1 MKKAILFLT
10 FFSILAI
17 GAPMPLVRGWNE
29 LVQCRKPE
37 GNLRFVTPW
46 GEKARPVVFLLH
58 EKQGGRN
65 VRIQLSHTGWEA
77 DELLPDGRYA
87 FVSPLSTYPRGEDG
101 DKAEIVFKLREDE
114 WSYYVNGELR
124 GSMAA
129 PFAMPGSVL
138 WPQRPG
144 VKLAEPMRYY
154 AVARASFKTD
164 FMIEPG
170 APNELYPW
178 AIQLGNWH
186 IHTAQQQAVIRPETD
201 QKRAKEAPLTAD
213 KSPNFYSL
221 KGGGEN
227 KDAIITTGYDFY
239 DNYSFSASLQLEEG
253 EAGIV
258 FYHRDSTVRNEQ
270 GELDASKAQFY
281 ALTIRMDVP
290 WKGNRDIRLWKQTA
304 NGQRTVLARAS
315 VPLYNN
321 QWHLPGIKVHNN
333 EIICLLDEAELF
345 RCREQLPPGGK
356 IGLFANTKEQIR
368 FDDIT
373 LEPFTAF
380 DLDDMAGI
388 RHNTLYHTGGFF
400 KTEKKHAKHEAEA
413 GFSLYKK
420 PAPVVLN
427 STAGRYEELLVLGR
441 AQNQGLCF
449 TAEVTPTTGAP
460 VGLVAGWSSK
470 GTGYYRFVI
479 TRKDGQDTSTL
490 AKIAPD
496 GSETVLDTYAV
507 PQSTPSPTLTID
519 STDNGNLRCFY
530 NGLLLHYHENSAPIV
545 GGSGLWLASNSAMK
559 ATNLSLAKFRERVL
573 EQEQKNPIF
582 KTDSFMRHW
591 ASPEGQWISG
601 GTNKLWHKG
610 DFFGDFTI
618 TLPVV
623 VGSELHVA
631 VPDGQEQ
638 GFITVKAEEN
648 KLTLLVTQ
656 KEGEP
661 LAQSVELNKLEGV
674 KQPVA
679 KYTLRHE
686 GSWLWLN
693 IEEKPVLKQRLESP
707 LKPYGTRVLAKNMTL
722 EHMASSKV
730 TRANVLDEYFNE
742 SPHAWLANGGDWQI
756 INRFQCTPSWS
767 HMIGQATDNLGAFWL
782 KKLFKGDMTLEFY
795 AGTRHGH
802 YDQAGNLNCTIMS
815 KDTTPSSGYT
825 VACTEWDQN
834 LSQNWTTFYR
844 NGKPLDKTDAYLVP
858 RRRKGMYRRILNPL
872 VSQGRPIHGAWFYI
886 KLRKIGEKLEYYFDD
901 ELIFTQKDSDPI
913 QEGTLGIWTFIH
925 SITLAQIKITF
936 DQMAPK
942 PIPVTFLPLE
952 DKAPEPPATVDYDV
966 YIENFPVDSCN
977 PVLWN
982 YRDSVNQGTVL
993 KGEDA
998 IGLKSGLGGGF
1009 MQLNATLAPIPLP
1022 KLAGWR
1028 FQVKRTALAR
1038 FNFFYRLM
1046 TLNKEKKYVATR
1058 NLFHSISGDEFSENN
1073 WLMTGKTEVAP
1084 VEKVDLA
1091 SDEGWQEITVWIPA
1105 KIRRAYGNDT
1115 FVQAGGLGLEQ
1126 TDAMANGIAGN
1137 GPGETYAIRA
1147 LRPVFIGAPA
1157 LTGGGE
1163 VAIGDGEYS
1172 SDLATA
1178 SEKLKTAGKEGL
1190 NTMTLA
1196 LRKGN
1201 RTASRTVTWL
1211 QPGKPEY
1218 TVDWDKTQEDTFIL
1232 KPVADFFHPAFAS
1245 AQIQSA
1251 TEKLTPKYGN
1261 DDTLTV
1267 VLPFTEAV
1275 QKELSTGKLTVK
1287 VTMNGETKEFTL
1299 DTNSPDRLN
1308 GGPRLF
1314 SIDGLTPFCLT
1325 FENGLNTPYIAEKG
1339 STQRTLGLN
1348 DAAQGSYLSVQNT
1361 ASKQTLRSSYSFP
1374 ISIANYPV
1382 AQFRYRAWDMAY
1394 ISLYFENGHIT
1405 RLTSSDH
1412 PSAVTVR
1419 QGKDFVMDEK
1429 WHTWTGLAS
1438 DSFTSSAYNTAR
1450 FKPGALRL
1458 ASVSSTDQTGRFSHL
1473 DLDDF
1478 TFGPAVATNSQL
1490 AFTPK
1495 YYDADGVATIR
1506 AAILPGN
1513 APAYDTSADA
1523 LEKLQWHE
1531 YKPGEKITPDFPKD
1545 LPDGISHVV
1554 FQATDSKGKR
1564 SNYMDVPFLLDRT
1577 PLTCSYSIRESKEP
1591 EKNRTEML
1599 ITLNNQ
1605 GGAPW
1610 SINEAK
1616 FFIAGKEE
1624 RLIYWTDRFVHS
1636 QTTDSLVLNHPL
1648 LFMSQLDESKDGDT
1662 MLFEI
1667 DGIKDGAGNTTPR
1680 FQAPFK
1686 VDYKSDKTGPAW
1698 YYTTPSPSINWYFNW
1713 DGNKNTT
1720 TQLSPGQ
1727 YNALD
1732 TSRPLGASPYLVH
1745 YSYYGTADLSQAV
1758 KWNPNQFPCI
1768 SFRASTTTP
1777 RKSMVIRLVLTAADK
1792 RVWNISL
1799 TTPGTAGDELNKTET
1814 FKWESGKWIFF
1825 SFNVKELLLKAGIT
1839 QEQLEKIEF
1848 TSINFQRRGLHH
1860 RDTLLLDDL
1869 FIHGMP
1875 ADASKP
1881 DDFVWYAYDASGVAS
1896 LEATAVS
1903 VDDKDEW
1910 THSFTTLHHANL
1922 NDLRAKFKGQKWFRC
1937 QAKDKA
1943 GNLSAP
1949 FWLPVWSE

>member
-1 MKKAILFLT
+1 MKKAILFLLYFT
-10 FFSILAI
+10 IMAF
-17 GAPMPLVRGWNE
+17 GAPASLVRGWNE

-46 GEKARPVVFLLH
+46 GAKARPVVFMLH
-58 EKQGGRN
+58 AKQGGRN
-65 VRIQLSHTGWEA
+65 IRVQLSHEGWEV
-77 DELLPDGRYA
+77 DELLPDGRYT
-87 FVSPLSTYPRGEDG
+87 FVSPLSSYPRGDEG
-101 DKAEIVFKLREDE
+101 DEAEIVFKLREDE

-129 PFAMPGSVL
+129 PFAMPGTVL
-138 WPQRPG
+138 WPQRAG
-144 VKLAEPMRYY
+144 VKLKSPMRYY
-154 AVARASFKTD
+154 AVARAAFKTD

-201 QKRAKEAPLTAD
+201 QKRAQEAPLTAD

-221 KGGGEN
+221 KGGGES
-227 KDAIITTGYDFY
+227 KDAVITTGYDFY
-239 DNYSFSASLQLEEG
+239 DNYSLSASLQLEEG

-270 GELDASKAQFY
+270 GELDVSKAQFY

-290 WKGNRDIRLWKQTA
+290 WNGNRDIRLWKQTGD
-304 NGQRTVLARAS
+304 GQRTVLARAS

-345 RCREQLPPGGK
+345 RVREQLPPGGK

-388 RHNTLYHTGGFF
+388 RHNTLFHTGGFF
-400 KTEKKHAKHEAEA
+400 KTEKKHARHEAEA

-420 PAPVVLN
+420 PAPVVLH
-427 STAGRYEELLVLGR
+427 AQAIRKEESLILGR

-449 TAEVTPTTGAP
+449 STVFAP
-460 VGLVAGWSSK
+460 SASPSGLVAGWTGPK
-470 GTGYYRFVI
+470 AGYYRFAI
-479 TRKDGQDTSTL
+479 SERGEQLTSKL
-490 AKIAPD
+490 EKVAPD
-496 GSETVLDTYAV
+496 GTATVLDTYTL
-507 PQSTPSPTLTID
+507 PKSNSLPTLTID

-530 NGLLLHYHENSAPIV
+530 NGLLLHYHENGAPIA
-545 GGSGLWLASNSAMK
+545 GGSGIWLSPGANTMV
-559 ATNLSLAKFRERVL
+559 TDLSLAKYRERIL
-573 EQEQKNPIF
+573 EQEQKNPVF

-601 GTNKLWHKG
+601 GGNKLWHKG

-623 VGSELHVA
+623 TGSELHVA
-631 VPDGQEQ
+631 VPDGKEE
-638 GFITVKAEEN
+638 GFVTVKAEEN
-648 KLTLLVTQ
+648 KLTLLVQQ

-661 LAQSVELNKLEGV
+661 LAQSVELDKIEGV

-693 IEEKPVLKQRLESP
+693 VEEKAVLKQRLESP
-707 LKPYGTRVLAKNMTL
+707 LKPYGTHVLAKNMTL
-722 EHMASSKV
+722 THMASSKV

-952 DKAPEPPATVDYDV
+952 DKAPKPPAPIDYDV
-966 YIENFPVDSCN
+966 YAEGFPVDACN
-977 PVLWN
+977 SILWN

-993 KGEDA
+993 KGENA

-1022 KLAGWR
+1022 KVAGWR

-1038 FNFFYRLM
+1038 FNFYYRLV
-1046 TLNKEKKYVATR
+1046 TLNQEKKFVATR
-1058 NLFHSISGDEFSENN
+1058 NLFHCISGDEFSENN

-1091 SDEGWQEITVWIPA
+1091 SDDGWQEITVWIPA
-1105 KIRRAYGNDT
+1105 RIRRRYDKDT
-1115 FVQAGGLGLEQ
+1115 FVQVGGLGLEQ
-1126 TDAMANGIAGN
+1126 TDAMVNGIAGN
-1137 GPGETYAIRA
+1137 GPGETYAIRD
-1147 LRPVFIGAPA
+1147 LRPVFLGVPV

-1163 VAIGDGEYS
+1163 VAIDGDFS
-1172 SDLATA
+1172 ADMTA
-1178 SEKLKTAGKEGL
+1178 SNEKLKAASKEGL
-1190 NTMTLA
+1190 NTVTLA
-1196 LRKGN
+1196 LRKDGK
-1201 RTASRTVTWL
+1201 TASRALTWI
-1211 QPGKPEY
+1211 QAGPPEY

-1232 KPVADFFHPAFAS
+1232 KPTADYFNPAFVGT
-1245 AQIQSA
+1245 QIQTAS
-1251 TEKLTPKYGN
+1251 EKSIPKYGN
-1261 DDTLTV
+1261 DDSLTV

-1275 QKELSTGKLTVK
+1275 QKELTAGKLSVK
-1287 VTMNGETKEFTL
+1287 VKMGDNTQEFAL
-1299 DTNSPDRLN
+1299 DANAPTRLN
-1308 GGPRLF
+1308 GGPRLLA
-1314 SIDGLTPFCLT
+1314 IDGITPFCLT
-1325 FENGLNTPYIAEKG
+1325 FENGLAEPYRADKSGTRRSI
-1339 STQRTLGLN
+1339 GLN
-1348 DAAQGSYLSVQNT
+1348 DATQGSFLSVQNT
-1361 ASKQTLRSSYSFP
+1361 ASGQTLRSSYSFP
-1374 ISIANYPV
+1374 MPVSSYPV

-1394 ISLYFENGHIT
+1394 ISMYFENGHTT

-1412 PSAVTVR
+1412 PSAVGVR
-1419 QGKDFVMDEK
+1419 HGTDFVMDEK
-1429 WHTWTGLAS
+1429 WHTWTGLTS

-1458 ASVSSTDQTGRFSHL
+1458 ASVSSSDQTGRFSHL

-1478 TFGPAVATNSQL
+1478 TFGPAVSTNAQL

-1513 APAYDTSADA
+1513 ASAYDTSADA
-1523 LEKLQWHE
+1523 LDKLQWRE
-1531 YKPGEKITPDFPKD
+1531 YKPGEKITPEFPKD
-1545 LPDGISHVV
+1545 LQDGVSHVV
-1554 FQATDSKGKR
+1554 FQATDAKGNR
-1564 SNYMDVPFLLDRT
+1564 SHYMDVPFLLDRT
-1577 PLTCSYSIRESKEP
+1577 PLACSYAIRASNEP

-1610 SINEAK
+1610 SIDEAK
-1616 FFIAGKEE
+1616 FFIAGKQEQ
-1624 RLIYWTDRFVHS
+1624 LIYWTDRFVHS
-1636 QTTDSLVLNHPL
+1636 QTADSLVLNHPL
-1648 LFMSQLDESKDGDT
+1648 LFMSQLDASNDGDT

-1667 DGIKDGAGNTTPR
+1667 DNIKDGAGNTTPR
-1680 FQAPFK
+1680 FQATFK
-1686 VDYKSDKTGPAW
+1686 VDYKSDKVGPAW
-1698 YYTTPSPSINWYFNW
+1698 FYTTPCPSINWFFNW

-1732 TSRPLGASPYLVH
+1732 ISRPLGGSPFLLH
-1745 YSYYGTADLSQAV
+1745 YSYYATADLVQSV

-1768 SFRASTTTP
+1768 SFRAATSSP
-1777 RKSMVIRLVLTAADK
+1777 RNGMVIRLVLTAADK
-1792 RVWNISL
+1792 RAWNISL

-1814 FKWESGKWIFF
+1814 FKWENGKWIRF
-1825 SFNVKELLLKAGIT
+1825 SFNIKELLLKAGLT
-1839 QEQLEKIEF
+1839 QEQLEKVEF

-1860 RDTLLLDDL
+1860 RDNIFLDDL

-1875 ADASKP
+1875 ADATKP

-1896 LEATAVS
+1896 LEATAVNAE
-1903 VDDKDEW
+1903 DKDEW

-1937 QAKDKA
+1937 HAKDKA

-1949 FWLPVWSE
+1949 FWLPLWSE